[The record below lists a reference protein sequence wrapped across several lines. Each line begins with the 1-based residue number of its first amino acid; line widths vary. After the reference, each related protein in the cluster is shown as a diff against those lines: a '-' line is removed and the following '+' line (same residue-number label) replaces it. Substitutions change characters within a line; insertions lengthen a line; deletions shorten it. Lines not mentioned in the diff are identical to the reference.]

1 MRDDLEAIEL
11 ETLLLGRHLAPLRR
25 LPDGE
30 QVLERSAYTL
40 LTRLQTEGPMSI
52 RELSDAFGLD
62 ASTLN
67 RQTAAMLRDGLVD
80 RIPDPDGGLARKFQ
94 ITEMGIRRM
103 SAERGSNVEGL
114 GRVLNGWSEDDV
126 RLFADLLRRFNSSI
140 EQRTQ
145 RPWPRG

>member
-11 ETLLLGRHLAPLRR
+11 ETLLLGRHMAPVRR

-67 RQTAAMLRDGLVD
+67 RQTAAMLRDRLVD

-94 ITEMGIRRM
+94 VTETGERRL
-103 SAERGSNVEGL
+103 SAERDSNVEGL
-114 GRVLNGWSEDDV
+114 GRVLEGWPKDDV
-126 RLFADLLRRFNSSI
+126 RLFADLLRRFNTSI
-140 EQRTQ
+140 EQRAQ
-145 RPWPRG
+145 RPWPRD